1 MKRVKLLLITLCAVA
16 QASFSA
22 YACDL
27 CAVYRSMEAKSSN
40 PGFNIGVFEQFT
52 HFGTLQ
58 QDGNKVDDPAGQHL
72 NSTITQVVLGYQ
84 VNDRLGVQMNIPYI
98 NRSFKRPDGAGGIDR
113 VTESGM
119 GDLSLIGHYR
129 AYQHLAEDT
138 IFAWDL
144 LGGIK
149 FPTGSSDRL
158 KEELAEEEN
167 PVGPPSGI
175 HGHDLALGS
184 GSYDA
189 IVGTGVFAR
198 WQRLFLTS
206 GAQYTVRS
214 LGDIDYRYANDL
226 SWFVKPG
233 GYLLLTHTA
242 TLGLQL
248 AISGEDK
255 GKDSLAGVTAED
267 TGITSVFIGPELSF
281 TWKENL
287 SAELGAE
294 FPVVNDNTA
303 LQLVPDYRVKAAL
316 TWRF

>member
-1 MKRVKLLLITLCAVA
+1 MRKIKLLLIALCTVTL
-16 QASFSA
+16 ASASA
-22 YACDL
+22 HACDL
-27 CAVYRSMEAKSSN
+27 CAIYRSMEAKSSN

-58 QDGNKVDDPAGQHL
+58 EDGKKVDDPAGQRL
-72 NSTITQVVLGYQ
+72 DSSITQVVLGYQ
-84 VNDRLGVQMNIPYI
+84 VNGRLGVQVNIPYI

-113 VTESGM
+113 GTESGV

-138 IFAWDL
+138 IFAWDV

-149 FPTGSSDRL
+149 FPTGSTSRL

-184 GSYDA
+184 GSYDG

-206 GAQYTVRS
+206 GVQYTIRS

-233 GYLLLTHTA
+233 GYLWLSHTE

-248 AISGEDK
+248 AFTGEDK
-255 GKDSLAGVTAED
+255 GKDSLAGATAED

-294 FPVVNDNTA
+294 FPLVTDNTA